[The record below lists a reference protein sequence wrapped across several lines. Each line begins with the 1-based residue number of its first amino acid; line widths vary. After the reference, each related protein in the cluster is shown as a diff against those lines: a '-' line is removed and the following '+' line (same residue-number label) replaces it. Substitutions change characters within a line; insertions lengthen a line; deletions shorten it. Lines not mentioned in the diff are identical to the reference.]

1 MKKFL
6 AFFAFI
12 LLLVG
17 CGSENSQ
24 NKTESKAEQRQVIR
38 LGLSADYPPFEFMD
52 QNNNITGFD
61 VELFDA
67 ISKKVGF
74 DVTLH
79 NISFDGLI
87 PALKAGKIDAI
98 MSSMSATA
106 ERKQSVDFTDPYYAT
121 ENLFIRKKGADI
133 NETAL
138 YGKSIGVQLGT
149 VQEAAANKIQGAK
162 AVPSDSPLTA
172 ILALK
177 AGKVDLVI
185 VDSSIGYGYLKQND
199 DLESFYIEP
208 DGSEG
213 FSIAFDKGKNTE
225 LITKINDALKELKND
240 ATFEKLL
247 KKYDLK

>member
-6 AFFAFI
+6 AFFAFV
-12 LLLVG
+12 LFFVG

-24 NKTESKAEQRQVIR
+24 TKTETKAEQKQVIR

-52 QNNNITGFD
+52 KSNNITGFD
-61 VELFDA
+61 VELFNA
-67 ISKKVGF
+67 ISKKIGI

-106 ERKQSVDFTDPYYAT
+106 ERRASVDFTDPYYAT
-121 ENLFIRKKGADI
+121 ENLFIRKKGTDI
-133 NETAL
+133 NETKL
-138 YGKSIGVQLGT
+138 SGKAIGVQLGT
-149 VQEAAANKIQGAK
+149 VQEATANKIEGAK

-177 AGKVDLVI
+177 ANKVDLVI
-185 VDSSIGYGYLKQND
+185 VDSSLGYGYLKQND
-199 DLESFYIEP
+199 DLEPFYIEP

-225 LITKINDALKELKND
+225 LIAKINVALKELKSD
-240 ATFEKLL
+240 GTFENLL